1 MNEAVELAEK
11 ILSVY
16 RENQVNAAVAADGF
30 SNAMLC
36 GGSGLGNGIY
46 QPFAEEAVVR
56 ERHTE
61 SSLDPNPAFYTRI
74 NFMSP
79 QHGFERFCAYWR
91 STGGGGKHLLCS
103 RYR

>member
-16 RENQVNAAVAADGF
+16 RENKVNVAVGSDGF
-30 SNAMLC
+30 PNVMLC

-46 QPFAEEAVVR
+46 QHCAEEAAVG

-61 SSLDPNPAFYTRI
+61 SSLDPNPAFSPRI
-74 NFMSP
+74 NYLPP
-79 QHGFERFCAYWR
+79 QHEFERFCAYWR
-91 STGGGGKHLLCS
+91 ATGGGGKHLLCS